1 MSEGKRISLQVVPA
15 ERPAQAGSEARSV
28 ILSEPMRRFACN
40 QKGCCCRGW
49 DIPFRLEDFLR
60 LDEHLDEAERVEL
73 RSGVKLVIEAD
84 KKGENG
90 ESILHSLKLAGVG
103 DDGACRFLAG
113 EGGCRVHARHGVSAL
128 PDLCVDFPAF
138 GFRRADEAVELW
150 FDPVCPEVLEQLD
163 ESDAP
168 LSLHTQRGSFGD
180 DGMDLRVA
188 HSADPIK
195 GRLGPDAIGLDEL
208 DSLRAKCLAACAEER
223 PVWRT
228 LAALS
233 FAFRRLRP
241 AKAQAT
247 LADFAAVEPADPM
260 PFLQFLLQ
268 SIDAHGA
275 DLLAASLIR
284 YRRFIYA
291 TDISPALEDR
301 AALER
306 NLAGWRPAADAWLAP
321 QEDVLRPLAAR
332 YLGHRFGTPMVK
344 GRAELRSAADE
355 IVHVYATALRYAAA
369 LGATLQR
376 PVDRPLFK
384 VALGGAEFFYRS
396 IHLPREALPW
406 FASSG
411 GL

>member
-1 MSEGKRISLQVVPA
+1 MSEGKRISLQVLPA
-15 ERPAQAGSEARSV
+15 AHPPQVGSAAHAV

-60 LDEHLDEAERVEL
+60 LDEHLDEDERTGL
-73 RSGVKLVIEAD
+73 RQGVKLVIEAD

-90 ESILHSLKLAGVG
+90 EAILHSLKLNTVG
-103 DDGACRFLAG
+103 DDAACRFLSG
-113 EGGCRVHARHGVSAL
+113 GGGCGVHARHGVSAL

-138 GFRRADEAVELW
+138 GFRRADETVELW

-168 LSLHTQRGSFGD
+168 MTLHTQRGSFGD

-188 HSADPIK
+188 HTADPIK
-195 GRLGPDAIGLDEL
+195 GRLGPATIALDEL
-208 DSLRAKCLAACAEER
+208 DALRAKCLAACAEER
-223 PVWRT
+223 PIWRT

-241 AKAQAT
+241 SAAQAS
-247 LADFAAVEPADPM
+247 LADFAATEPVDPM

-268 SIDAHGA
+268 SIGAHGS
-275 DLLAASLIR
+275 DLLASNLIR

-291 TDISPALEDR
+291 TDISFALENR
-301 AALER
+301 AELER
-306 NLAGWRPAADAWLAP
+306 HLVEWQAAAAAWLAP
-321 QEDVLRPLAAR
+321 HEDALRPLAAR

-344 GRAELRSAADE
+344 GRAELRAAADE

-384 VALGGAEFFYRS
+384 VALGAAEFFYRS

-411 GL
+411 RA